1 MSSFS
6 DEELEREVSNE
17 DQNEYYTLLNVP
29 RDASPEEIRSAYR
42 RLCRIYH
49 PDRYQDESKQETA
62 SHFFKRI
69 QEAYHILNDHRLRAV
84 YDLRGR
90 KGVEDDRAII
100 ERTTLPSELME
111 EYEKLKALFEERT
124 YIQEANPRGLFQV
137 TLNATPVTLGGEGPL
152 SILLK
157 NVYMQQAVDARITNS
172 TNLGL
177 VGSVFASHSG
187 FYYGFHTG
195 FRQQLAKHNWIK
207 TNFIT
212 APFPG
217 IGVDF
222 YRNLTDKMYITSE
235 NVFQISPNGF
245 GLSLNAQL
253 ARKLDD
259 QTSAILKVKDSGNA
273 VGLAVTRQIS
283 DKLNLS
289 GDVLVGYRTSYIQL
303 SAKFKPKE
311 DYILNGSMR
320 LSTKGPSLSY
330 GVDHSITKLTK
341 VGAQVIVSSHTGV
354 QLTLQFTQA
363 TMKYVLKIHLSPFLH
378 LPAVLYATITPLVL
392 FGCFKVLALAPIL
405 HRQRLQELEDL
416 REERKKEMSERK
428 KEAVAAIELMQET
441 VERIV
446 ATEKAKHGLI
456 VLEAWYGCLFS
467 TQTGSDPLSPP
478 KVTDV
483 RIPLQCLV
491 LDSKLVLR
499 ESSKSILPGFYD
511 PCIGEKKHLQV
522 LYEFRGCAHEVTI
535 ENTDS
540 LVIPRQSHKLSSQ
553 T

>member
-1 MSSFS
+1 
-6 DEELEREVSNE
+6 
-17 DQNEYYTLLNVP
+17 
-29 RDASPEEIRSAYR
+29 
-42 RLCRIYH
+42 
-49 PDRYQDESKQETA
+49 
-62 SHFFKRI
+62 
-69 QEAYHILNDHRLRAV
+69 
-84 YDLRGR
+84 
-90 KGVEDDRAII
+90 
-100 ERTTLPSELME
+100 ME

-137 TLNATPVTLGGEGPL
+137 TLNATPFTLGGEGPL

-157 NVYMQQAVDARITNS
+157 NVYMQQTVDAKITNS
-172 TNLGL
+172 TNLGF

-217 IGVDF
+217 IGIDF

-235 NVFQISPNGF
+235 NIFQISPNGF
-245 GLSLNAQL
+245 GFSLNAQL

-259 QTSAILKVKDSGNA
+259 QTTAILKVKDSGNA
-273 VGLAVTRQIS
+273 VGLAITRQVS
-283 DKLNLS
+283 DKLNVS
-289 GDVLVGYRTSYIQL
+289 GDILVGYRTSYIQL

-311 DYILNGSMR
+311 DYILNGGIR

-330 GVDHSITKLTK
+330 GVDHSIAKLTK

-378 LPAVLYATITPLVL
+378 LPAVLYASITPLVL

-405 HRQRLQELEDL
+405 HRQRLQELENL

-441 VERIV
+441 VERVV
-446 ATEKAKHGLI
+446 ATEKARHGLI

-467 TQTGSDPLSPP
+467 TRTGSDPLSPP
-478 KVTDV
+478 RVIDV

-511 PCIGEKKHLQV
+511 PCIGEKKHLRV

-535 ENTDS
+535 ENTDP
-540 LVIPRQSHKLSSQ
+540 LVIPRQSHKLLSQ